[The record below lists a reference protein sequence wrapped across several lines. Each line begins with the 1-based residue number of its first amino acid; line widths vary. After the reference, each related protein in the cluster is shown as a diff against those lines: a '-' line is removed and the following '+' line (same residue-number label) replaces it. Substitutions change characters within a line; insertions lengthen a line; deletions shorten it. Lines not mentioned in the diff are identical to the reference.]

1 LIPLSPNDVVCN
13 LLCGGNIDPNFL
25 TRVIEQV
32 LVKQGRYLMLK
43 VLVADRPGNL
53 APLLRVVADS
63 GANVVDIFH
72 RRATWLVPID
82 RVGIELILEVRDV
95 AHGQTVI
102 ETLRSN
108 GYGVE
113 QNAEWS
119 A

>member
-1 LIPLSPNDVVCN
+1 
-13 LLCGGNIDPNFL
+13 
-25 TRVIEQV
+25 
-32 LVKQGRYLMLK
+32 MLK

-113 QNAEWS
+113 QNAEWG